1 MMKFSLKMTL
11 CILIILAFFLSINGY
26 LMIEKNFET
35 VLSTVSEQNAARH
48 QNDVSQIESEAAA
61 RLTEALKYAN
71 MDIISMYDYEMSAV
85 LDRTLQKACIILEEQ
100 VNTDMRGF
108 AVMLQNGSSFFTV
121 MPDDVSKNTQIA
133 ALTIEEGKY
142 RVLKTESGKSFMLMN
157 SPLMVNGQDAN
168 FISAYDI
175 SRIFASRDAQL
186 DNLTKLTGLT
196 LIVGVVIVSALSVY
210 LTRPLKKL
218 KKASENIAAGDYSGR
233 TSIRTSDEIEA
244 LSVSFDKMAAAVED
258 KVLSLN
264 RTLSARERFIG
275 AFTHE
280 LKTPMTSMLGYA
292 AFLREGEQSPE
303 EQRIAAD
310 YIYRETRRLEQ
321 LSGKLMLLL
330 GLKEEKIELV
340 SSSLNVIFA
349 NIKKTPPKVRRNVQ
363 LEFKS
368 KKNILVLCDK
378 VLIGDM
384 LRNLIVNGMRAC
396 SDGGTVRVT
405 SGIVD
410 GEAIV
415 SVTDNGCGIPQSEIS
430 RITEPF
436 YMVDKSRA
444 REDNGSGMGLALC
457 VKIAELH
464 ETNLVFESQVSI
476 GTTVSFRL
484 KLAKGVCDNEEQ

>member
-108 AVMLQNGSSFFTV
+108 AVMLKNGSSFFTV

-363 LEFKS
+363 L
-368 KKNILVLCDK
+368 
-378 VLIGDM
+378 
-384 LRNLIVNGMRAC
+384 
-396 SDGGTVRVT
+396 
-405 SGIVD
+405 
-410 GEAIV
+410 
-415 SVTDNGCGIPQSEIS
+415 
-430 RITEPF
+430 
-436 YMVDKSRA
+436 
-444 REDNGSGMGLALC
+444 
-457 VKIAELH
+457 
-464 ETNLVFESQVSI
+464 
-476 GTTVSFRL
+476 
-484 KLAKGVCDNEEQ
+484 